1 MRLKFMIMRLNVP
14 IFLFLF
20 ASSLAATSAGPT
32 VELTGQATQ
41 GGLLIGRA
49 PGATAVEF
57 EGRDVRVSPAGV
69 FLVGFGRDAPPTAEL
84 VVTGPD
90 GHQTRRS
97 IDVAQRD
104 YRIQRID
111 GLPESKVTPP
121 AAVLERIRE
130 EGARVGA
137 ARSVDDPRTDFL
149 EGFIWPLTGRI
160 SGVYGSQR
168 ILNGEPRRPHYGVDV
183 AAATGTP
190 VMAPAD
196 AVVRLAEPDLY
207 FSGGTLIMDHGHGLT
222 STFIHLSKILVTE
235 GQTVR
240 RGEIVAEVGATG
252 RATGPHLDW
261 RMNLF
266 DTRLDPQLL
275 TAPMPDPTPRRAAE

>member
-1 MRLKFMIMRLNVP
+1 MRLIVP
-14 IFLFLF
+14 ILLFLF
-20 ASSLAATSAGPT
+20 ASALTTASADAT
-32 VELTGQATQ
+32 VELTGTATQ
-41 GGLLIGRA
+41 GGLLVGRA

-57 EGRDVRVSPAGV
+57 EGRAVRVSPAGV

-90 GHQTRRS
+90 GNKTRRL
-97 IDVAQRD
+97 IEVAQRD

-121 AAVLERIRE
+121 AAVLERIRA
-130 EGARVGA
+130 EGEKVGA
-137 ARSVDDPRTDFL
+137 ARAVDDPRTDFL
-149 EGFIWPLTGRI
+149 DGFIWPLTGRI

-183 AAATGTP
+183 AAETGTP

-222 STFIHLSKILVTE
+222 STFIHLSKILVAE
-235 GQTVR
+235 GQAVR

-275 TAPMPDPTPRRAAE
+275 TAPMPDPAPRRAAR